1 MAPPADERAGA
12 DPLLPQFAVCDRH
25 FDRAAVHLVEAPDGR
40 GDSYLCRDCF
50 RGFAK
55 GRPLPVLR
63 HSPSIRRRRALEPSQ
78 RRQSREPGRR
88 RSAAGQSKRLESLFA
103 FADVSVVLIDDTGKI
118 LAAVGQPGG
127 VLGHLGRQRVGILD
141 FIHPE
146 DLSLAYA
153 KLDEVLEEPG
163 RDSSFRI
170 RAMHSDGSVRTQK
183 SVPLILSAVEITL
196 AFLPAPTVRS
206 IVRVLPAL

>member
-1 MAPPADERAGA
+1 M
-12 DPLLPQFAVCDRH
+12 
-25 FDRAAVHLVEAPDGR
+25 HLVEAPDGR
-40 GDSYLCRDCF
+40 GDSYLCRECF

-63 HSPSIRRRRALEPSQ
+63 HSPSIRRRRALEPNE
-78 RRQSREPGRR
+78 RRRHSREGAVRR
-88 RSAAGQSKRLESLFA
+88 PAAGRVKRLESLFA

-118 LAAVGQPGG
+118 LAAVGPAGG
-127 VLGHLGRQRVGILD
+127 VLGHLGRPRVGILD

-153 KLDEVLEEPG
+153 KLEEVLEEPG

-170 RAMHSDGSVRTQK
+170 RAMHSDGSVRTLEIHCFNRLDD
-183 SVPLILSAVEITL
+183 PLLQGVV
-196 AFLPAPTVRS
+196 VRT
-206 IVRVLPAL
+206 REAAG